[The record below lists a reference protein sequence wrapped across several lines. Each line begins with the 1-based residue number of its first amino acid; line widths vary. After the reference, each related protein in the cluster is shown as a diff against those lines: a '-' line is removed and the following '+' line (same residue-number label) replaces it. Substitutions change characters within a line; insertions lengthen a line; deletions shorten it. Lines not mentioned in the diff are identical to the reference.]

1 MSVIV
6 LGSEVVVGDQVRV
19 LRLTSNKTRSTRVHF
34 LIRITA
40 SKLSCFLLPPLTAC
54 MPLDS
59 QTYLRNNGWQGH
71 GTALREGALARP
83 LSIPQKRTLAGVG
96 KDRDEA
102 FPFWDQ

>member
-1 MSVIV
+1 
-6 LGSEVVVGDQVRV
+6 
-19 LRLTSNKTRSTRVHF
+19 
-34 LIRITA
+34 
-40 SKLSCFLLPPLTAC
+40 

-102 FPFWDQ
+102 FPFWDQLRIYLDVLHSIKIQRVLSVFAAASSAIQIKLGSDDEASDSESVRGSISIHLS